1 MFIYFIRFKNLK
13 NLKTKSIYVW
23 NMFKNLNKLNI
34 YLINSLITLKTFF
47 HQNCKNSI
55 EIVFSEYHIDVIRLL

>member
-1 MFIYFIRFKNLK
+1 
-13 NLKTKSIYVW
+13 
-23 NMFKNLNKLNI
+23 MFKNLNKLNI

-47 HQNCKNSI
+47 HRNCKNSI